1 MTKGLFDAP
10 PDPTGISGNA
20 ELIAKLNEL
29 RGWAGT
35 PSLRRLRALAGPS
48 DALPPATVSDIL
60 TGKRLARTPRLE
72 FVEAFVLAC
81 LRAREHDE
89 AALVAWTRAWRA
101 LAAAEPVPAPPTVV
115 ERQRRAPWW
124 MRRAVRVALALLCL
138 CVLPGAQAAPV
149 HADATR
155 AEPVTWWKL
164 DDGAGTSAADSAGG
178 AAAQLSGGVTWT
190 PTGAEF
196 DGSGRASTD
205 HRVLAPENG
214 FSVTAWVRLTA
225 TGDWATAVSARGG
238 EFDAFLLGYN
248 GDADA
253 WSFAAPHADDGD
265 VISAALSGT
274 PPRRNRWTHLG
285 GVYSAVSRRLT
296 LYVDGAAVG
305 SSELPGGL
313 RGATGAFDIGRA
325 VYRGRHNS
333 GWRGSIRD
341 VRLFDRPVGRS
352 ELNALANAKFS
363 G

>member
-35 PSLRRLRALAGPS
+35 PSLRRLRVLAGPS

-60 TGKRLARTPRLE
+60 TGKRLTRPPRLE

-81 LRAREHDE
+81 LRASEHDE
-89 AALVAWTRAWRA
+89 SALSAWTAAWRA
-101 LAAAEPVPAPPTVV
+101 LGAAAHTPSPPVVV
-115 ERQRRAPWW
+115 ERESRAPWW
-124 MRRAVRVALALLCL
+124 LRRSVRVALALLCL
-138 CVLPGAQAAPV
+138 SVLPGTQTAPV
-149 HADATR
+149 HAK
-155 AEPVTWWKL
+155 PVAVWKL
-164 DDGAGTSAADSAGG
+164 DDCSGTSASDSAGG
-178 AAAQLSGGVTWT
+178 TAAQLSGGVALT
-190 PTGAEF
+190 PAGAEF
-196 DGSGRASTD
+196 DGSGRVSTD
-205 HRVLAPENG
+205 HRILAPEKG
-214 FSVTAWVRLTA
+214 FSVTAWVRLAA

-238 EFDAFLLGYN
+238 AFDSFLLGYN

-253 WSFAAPHADDGD
+253 WSFAAPHTDDGD

-274 PPRRNRWTHLG
+274 APRRNRWTHIG
-285 GVYSAVSRRLT
+285 GVYSAAARKLILI

-341 VRLFDRPVGRS
+341 VRLFDRPIGRS
-352 ELNALANAKFS
+352 ELSALADAKIS